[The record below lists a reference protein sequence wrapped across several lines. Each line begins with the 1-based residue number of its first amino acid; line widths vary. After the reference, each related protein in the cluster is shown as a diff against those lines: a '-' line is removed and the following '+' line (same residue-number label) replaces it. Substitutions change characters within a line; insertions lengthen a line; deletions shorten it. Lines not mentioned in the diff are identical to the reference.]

1 MRRQLDGEVKCKKK
15 KKKVKQSKE
24 DIEMQYTLEENC

>member
-1 MRRQLDGEVKCKKK
+1 MGRQLDEEVKSKKK
-15 KKKVKQSKE
+15 KKKGEQSKE